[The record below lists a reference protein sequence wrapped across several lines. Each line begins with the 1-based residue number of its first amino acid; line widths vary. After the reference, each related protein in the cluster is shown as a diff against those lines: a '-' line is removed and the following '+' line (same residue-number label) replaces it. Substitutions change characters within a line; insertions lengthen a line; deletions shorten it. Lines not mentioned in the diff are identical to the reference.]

1 MAYSYNVYTGNGST
15 TQFTI
20 GFSYIRREHV
30 KVYVAFV
37 DTAYTYVNNTTVQLA
52 TAPGAGVRVEVRR
65 VTPAASV
72 LVDFADGSTLVAADL
87 DTSNLQHLYLEQEL
101 DDSLKQTVFVDPA
114 TGLLTAANQRITNVA
129 DPTSAQ
135 DAATK
140 AYTDAADALRLK
152 RDGTQA
158 MTGALPMGGFKVTG
172 LGTATTSTDAVTK
185 GQFDTGVASAAAD
198 AAAAAASAV
207 LANDWA
213 TKTSSA
219 VAGGEFSAKYHAQA
233 SATSAAASDTS
244 KVAAQTAQTAAET
257 ARDQTLAAYDSFDDR
272 YLGTKASD
280 PTLDN
285 DGNALVAGALYFN
298 STSGAMK
305 LYTGSAWVAA
315 YVSGVASGI
324 GFTPYGSIAGANV
337 QLALEEIDNEKLP
350 KAGGTMTGVLNFDLA
365 VQTKASTSTYGIT
378 QLTNSTTSTDTGTA
392 ATAASAKAAADLA
405 NAAQSTANAALPK
418 AGGTITGNVDNTA
431 TGYFDLPAG
440 TTAQRP
446 GSPNSGWVRFNTDTG
461 QYEGYTGALWSSIG
475 GGARGGGADSVF
487 FENDQTVTTSY
498 TLTTNKNAVTAGP
511 CTINSSVT
519 VTIPSGSSWVVV

>member
-1 MAYSYNVYTGNGST
+1 MPYSYNVYTGNGST
-15 TQFTI
+15 TQFTV
-20 GFSYIRREHV
+20 GFPYIRQEHV
-30 KVYVAFV
+30 KVYVAYV
-37 DTAYTYVNNTTVQLA
+37 DTAYTYLNNTTVQLA

-65 VTPAASV
+65 ITPVASV
-72 LVDFADGSTLVAADL
+72 LVDFVDGSTLVAADL

-101 DDSLKQTVFVDPA
+101 DDYSKQTISIDPA

-129 DPTSAQ
+129 DPVNAQ
-135 DAATK
+135 DVATK
-140 AYTDAADALRLK
+140 AYTDTADNLRLK

-172 LGTATTSTDAVTK
+172 LANGSASTDAVTK

-198 AAAAAASAV
+198 AAAAAASAI

-213 TKTSSA
+213 TKTSGA

-233 SATSAAASDTS
+233 SATSAAASDAS
-244 KVAAQTAQTAAET
+244 KTAAQSAQTAAEA

-298 STSGAMK
+298 STSGVMK

-315 YVSGVASGI
+315 YVSGAANNI
-324 GFTPYGSIAGANV
+324 GFTPYGNIAATNV
-337 QLALEEIDNEKLP
+337 QAAIQELDDEKL
-350 KAGGTMTGVLNFDLA
+350 
-365 VQTKASTSTYGIT
+365 ST
-378 QLTNSTTSTDTGTA
+378 
-392 ATAASAKAAADLA
+392 
-405 NAAQSTANAALPK
+405 
-418 AGGTITGNVDNTA
+418 TITGNVDNTA
-431 TGYFDLPAG
+431 TGYFDLPSG

-446 GSPNSGWVRFNTDTG
+446 GSPNAGWARFNTDTV
-461 QYEGYTGALWSSIG
+461 QFEGYTGALWSSIG
-475 GGARGGGADSVF
+475 GGGGATGGGSDDVF
-487 FENDQTVTTSY
+487 YENGQTITTSY

-511 CTINSSVT
+511 VTVNSGVT

>member
-1 MAYSYNVYTGNGST
+1 MPYSYNVYTGNGST
-15 TQFTI
+15 TQFTV
-20 GFSYIRREHV
+20 GFPYIRQEHV
-30 KVYVAFV
+30 KVYVAYV
-37 DTAYTYVNNTTVQLA
+37 DTAYTYLNNTTVQLA

-65 VTPAASV
+65 ITPVASV
-72 LVDFADGSTLVAADL
+72 LVDFVDGSTLVAADL

-101 DDSLKQTVFVDPA
+101 DDYSKQTISIDPA

-129 DPTSAQ
+129 DPVNAQ
-135 DAATK
+135 DVATK
-140 AYTDAADALRLK
+140 AYTDTADNLRLK

-172 LGTATTSTDAVTK
+172 LANGSASTDAVTK

-198 AAAAAASAV
+198 AAAAAASAI

-213 TKTSSA
+213 TKTSGA

-233 SATSAAASDTS
+233 SATSAAASDAS
-244 KVAAQTAQTAAET
+244 KTAAQSAQTAAEA

-298 STSGAMK
+298 STSGVMK

-315 YVSGVASGI
+315 YVSGAANNV
-324 GFTPYGSIAGANV
+324 GFTPYGNIAATNV
-337 QLALEEIDNEKLP
+337 QAAIQELDDEKL
-350 KAGGTMTGVLNFDLA
+350 
-365 VQTKASTSTYGIT
+365 ST
-378 QLTNSTTSTDTGTA
+378 
-392 ATAASAKAAADLA
+392 
-405 NAAQSTANAALPK
+405 
-418 AGGTITGNVDNTA
+418 TITGNVDNTA
-431 TGYFDLPAG
+431 TGYFDLPSG

-446 GSPNSGWVRFNTDTG
+446 GSPNAGWARFNTDTV
-461 QYEGYTGALWSSIG
+461 QFEGYTGALWSSIG
-475 GGARGGGADSVF
+475 GGARGGGSDAVF
-487 FENDQTVTTSY
+487 FENDQTVTTNY

-511 CTINSSVT
+511 VTVNSGVT
-519 VTIPSGSSWVVV
+519 VTVPSGSSWVVV

>member
-65 VTPAASV
+65 VTPAASP

-101 DDSLKQTVFVDPA
+101 DDSLKQTVSIDPA
-114 TGLLTAANQRITNVA
+114 TGLPSAANQRITNVA

-185 GQFDTGVASAAAD
+185 GQFDTGVASAASD

-213 TKTSSA
+213 TKTSAA

-233 SATSAAASDTS
+233 SVTSAAASDTS

-305 LYTGSAWVAA
+305 LYTGAAWVAA
-315 YVSGVASGI
+315 YVSGAASNV
-324 GFTPYGSIAGANV
+324 GFTPYGNIAATNV
-337 QLALEEIDNEKLP
+337 QTAVQELDDEKL
-350 KAGGTMTGVLNFDLA
+350 A
-365 VQTKASTSTYGIT
+365 
-378 QLTNSTTSTDTGTA
+378 TT
-392 ATAASAKAAADLA
+392 TAASTYLA
-405 NAAQSTANAALPK
+405 K

-431 TGYFDLPAG
+431 TGYFDLPSG

-446 GSPNSGWVRFNTDTG
+446 ASPNSGWARFNTDTV
-461 QYEGYTGALWSSIG
+461 QFEGYTGTLWSSIG
-475 GGARGGGADSVF
+475 GGAKGGGSDSVF
-487 FENDQTVTTSY
+487 FENDQTVTTNY

-511 CTINSSVT
+511 VTVNSGVT

>member
-1 MAYSYNVYTGNGST
+1 MPYSYNVYTGNGST
-15 TQFTI
+15 TQFTV
-20 GFSYIRREHV
+20 GFPYIRQEHV
-30 KVYVAFV
+30 KVYVAYV
-37 DTAYTYVNNTTVQLA
+37 DTAYTYLNNTTVQLA

-65 VTPAASV
+65 ITPVASV
-72 LVDFADGSTLVAADL
+72 LVDFVDGSTLVAADL

-101 DDSLKQTVFVDPA
+101 DDYSKQTISIDPA

-129 DPTSAQ
+129 DPVNAQ
-135 DAATK
+135 DVATK
-140 AYTDAADALRLK
+140 AYTDTADNLRLK

-172 LGTATTSTDAVTK
+172 LANGSASTDAVTK

-198 AAAAAASAV
+198 AAAAAASAI

-213 TKTSSA
+213 TKTSGA

-233 SATSAAASDTS
+233 SATSAAASDAS
-244 KVAAQTAQTAAET
+244 KTAAQSAQTAAEA

-298 STSGAMK
+298 STSGVMK

-315 YVSGVASGI
+315 YVSGAANNI
-324 GFTPYGSIAGANV
+324 GFTPYGNIAATNV
-337 QLALEEIDNEKLP
+337 QAAIQELDDEKL
-350 KAGGTMTGVLNFDLA
+350 
-365 VQTKASTSTYGIT
+365 ST
-378 QLTNSTTSTDTGTA
+378 
-392 ATAASAKAAADLA
+392 
-405 NAAQSTANAALPK
+405 
-418 AGGTITGNVDNTA
+418 TITGNVDNTA
-431 TGYFDLPAG
+431 TGYFDLPSG

-446 GSPNSGWVRFNTDTG
+446 GSPNAGWARFNTDTV
-461 QYEGYTGALWSSIG
+461 QFEGYTGALWSSIG
-475 GGARGGGADSVF
+475 GGGGATGGGSDAVF
-487 FENDQTVTTSY
+487 FENDQTVTTNY

-511 CTINSSVT
+511 VTVNSGVT
-519 VTIPSGSSWVVV
+519 VTVPSGSSWVVV

>member
-65 VTPAASV
+65 ITPAASP

-101 DDSLKQTVFVDPA
+101 DDSLKQTVSIDPS
-114 TGLLTAANQRITNVA
+114 TGLPSASGQRITNVA

-213 TKTSSA
+213 TKTSAA

-233 SATSAAASDTS
+233 SATSAAASNTS

-298 STSGAMK
+298 STSGTMK
-305 LYTGSAWVAA
+305 LYTGATWVAA
-315 YVSGVASGI
+315 YVPGVASGI
-324 GFTPYGSIAGANV
+324 GFTPYGSIASTNV
-337 QLALEEIDNEKLP
+337 QLALEEIDNEKVVV
-350 KAGGTMTGVLNFDLA
+350 TDSVT
-365 VQTKASTSTYGIT
+365 STSVV
-378 QLTNSTTSTDTGTA
+378 LA
-392 ATAASAKAAADLA
+392 ATANSAKTAYDRGSLGVTNAAA
-405 NAAQSTANAALPK
+405 AQATANAALPK

-431 TGYFDLPAG
+431 TGYFDLPSG

-446 GSPNSGWVRFNTDTG
+446 ASPNSGWARFNTDTV
-461 QYEGYTGALWSSIG
+461 QFEGYTGTLWSSIG
-475 GGARGGGADSVF
+475 GGAKGGGSDSVF
-487 FENDQTVTTSY
+487 FENDQTVTTNY

-511 CTINSSVT
+511 VTVNSSVT